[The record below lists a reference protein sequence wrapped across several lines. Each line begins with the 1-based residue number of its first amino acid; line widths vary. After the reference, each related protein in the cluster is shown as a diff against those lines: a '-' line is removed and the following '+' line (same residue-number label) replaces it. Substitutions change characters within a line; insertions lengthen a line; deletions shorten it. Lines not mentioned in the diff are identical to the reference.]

1 MTTHELVVTNLTKRF
16 GGLTAVNDVTFSVK
30 SGEILGLIGP
40 NGAGKTTLFSCLS
53 GFYRPEAGKVLYDG
67 KDITGWSPNNIC
79 SLGIARTFQV
89 VQILQGMSVLENVQV
104 GAYLRHS
111 RTAAARKKAAETL
124 EKVGMAKRAQV
135 KAKNLTLPEKKR
147 LEVAM
152 CLATDPEVLMLDESM
167 AGLTPTEIQDSTA
180 MIKQL
185 RNDGLALI
193 VVEHVMEAIMPI
205 ADRVMVLDTG
215 VKIAEGTPAEISKD
229 ARVISAYLGD
239 KYAQSCKL

>member
-1 MTTHELVVTNLTKRF
+1 MTHELVVTNLTKRF

-53 GFYRPEAGKVLYDG
+53 GFYKPEVGKVLYDG

-89 VQILQGMSVLENVQV
+89 VQILQNMSVLENVQV
-104 GAYLRHS
+104 GAYLRYS

-124 EKVGMAKRAQV
+124 DKVGMTRRADV

-185 RNDGLALI
+185 RKDGLALI

-229 ARVISAYLGD
+229 TRVISAYLGD
-239 KYAQSCKL
+239 KYAKSCKL